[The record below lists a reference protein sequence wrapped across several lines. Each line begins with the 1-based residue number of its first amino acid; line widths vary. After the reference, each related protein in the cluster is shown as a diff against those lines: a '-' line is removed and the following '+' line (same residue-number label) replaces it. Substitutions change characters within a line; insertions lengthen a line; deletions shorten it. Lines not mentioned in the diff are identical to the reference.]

1 MGTRAFKIDA
11 LRETINTNIFAV
23 EYNKKPIS
31 AYKVKGIM
39 AIETAKLWFFSKD
52 LGKSF
57 IKIHFH
63 LDLQPV
69 TASFLPF
76 MFSHLDA
83 SQNTVLLYC

>member
-1 MGTRAFKIDA
+1 M
-11 LRETINTNIFAV
+11 FAV
-23 EYNKKPIS
+23 EHNNKLIS
-31 AYKVKGIM
+31 AYKLKGLMDVEMVKI
-39 AIETAKLWFFSKD
+39 WFFSKD
-52 LGKSF
+52 LGKSV

-83 SQNTVLLYC
+83 SQNTDLLYC

>member
-1 MGTRAFKIDA
+1 MDAEMAKI
-11 LRETINTNIFAV
+11 
-23 EYNKKPIS
+23 
-31 AYKVKGIM
+31 
-39 AIETAKLWFFSKD
+39 WFFSKE

-57 IKIHFH
+57 IKIHFP

-69 TASFLPF
+69 TASSLPF

>member
-1 MGTRAFKIDA
+1 MVDAEMAKIW
-11 LRETINTNIFAV
+11 F
-23 EYNKKPIS
+23 P
-31 AYKVKGIM
+31 
-39 AIETAKLWFFSKD
+39 AKD
-52 LGKSF
+52 VYECF

-63 LDLQPV
+63 HDLQHV

>member
-1 MGTRAFKIDA
+1 
-11 LRETINTNIFAV
+11 
-23 EYNKKPIS
+23 
-31 AYKVKGIM
+31 M